1 MNKRWI
7 TLLGRCGTVLMF
19 AGLALIILSLIPPR
33 AVKNSN
39 FKGTINLQ
47 PKTFAFESSYYLS
60 CPFDPQNGLYL
71 NAQANSS
78 VTAYL
83 LNVGREYIQQW
94 ILDYFP
100 EIQPTAPFLNASILE
115 EFLNSHRNTVAWQEN
130 VAEGGIEYQYAPT
143 RPNNI
148 TLIFLN
154 PNTEAAKIEYTGKLL
169 NFILPSERALAPTKV
184 ILPAGFILSI
194 PWISLTWKRRKAI
207 LS

>member
-1 MNKRWI
+1 
-7 TLLGRCGTVLMF
+7 MF
-19 AGLALIILSLIPPR
+19 AGLALVILSLIPPR
-33 AVKNSN
+33 VVENSN
-39 FKGTINLQ
+39 FKGTIILQ

-60 CPFDPQNGLYL
+60 RPFDPQNGLYL

-83 LNVGREYIQQW
+83 LNVDREYVQQW
-94 ILDYFP
+94 ILDHFP

-115 EFLNSHRNTVAWQEN
+115 EFLNGHSTTVAWQEN

-148 TLIFLN
+148 TLIFSNLG
-154 PNTEAAKIEYTGKLL
+154 TEASNIKYNGKLL
-169 NFILPSERALAPTKV
+169 NFILPSERALAPAKV

-194 PWISLTWKRRKAI
+194 PWMNLILKRRRAI
-207 LS
+207 FLS